1 MGILGPEILR
11 IATNL
16 SVLLTALSTL
26 LLAVIIAIRLNSE
39 RRATRTSRYRRQ
51 VEPLVAGFVAGRR
64 TVDEITP
71 ELTRDPDEALAMLM
85 QVSERPEPA
94 DRAKLRPLFAA
105 LPMKTD
111 LRDRLKHRQWEKRL
125 AAAERLGYLGDHGTV
140 ADLISALKDEVLV
153 VRFAAA
159 RSLVAL
165 RASDA
170 VEPVLLAFDVPGELN
185 ERRTA
190 EILHEM
196 GDEAAGPLLEMIRNP
211 GGKYSESVLNVAS
224 RVLGMLRTKEAA
236 APLCSI
242 LDHQE
247 FRVRLNAARALGAI
261 GDRSALPAVAK
272 LAADPSWEVRN
283 AAVQAIGKLHGTAEV
298 GRLVA
303 ALADPCWWVRFSA
316 AQALFSL
323 GEPGIAALKKSA
335 RDAADRYAREMSA
348 QVLAEH
354 GTLPSEAQ
362 S

>member
-1 MGILGPEILR
+1 MDILGPEILR

-16 SVLLTALSTL
+16 SVLLTLLSIF
-26 LLAVIIAIRLNSE
+26 LLAVIIVIRLSNE
-39 RRATRTSRYRRQ
+39 RRVVHSSRYRHR
-51 VEPLVAGFVAGRR
+51 VEPLIAGFVSGRR
-64 TVDEITP
+64 AVDEVTP
-71 ELTRDPDEALAMLM
+71 ELTRDPDEALALLM
-85 QVSERPEPA
+85 QVSERLEA
-94 DRAKLRPLFAA
+94 SDRPKLQPLFAA

-111 LRDRLKHRQWEKRL
+111 LREQLKHRQWEKRL

-140 ADLISALKDEVLV
+140 TELITALKDEVLV

-165 RASDA
+165 RTADA
-170 VEPVLLAFDVPGELN
+170 VDPILLAFDIPGELN

-196 GDEAAGPLLEMIRNP
+196 GDDAVAPLLEVVCNP

-224 RVLGMLRTKEAA
+224 RVLGMLQAKEAA
-236 APLCSI
+236 APLAAL
-242 LDHQE
+242 LDHPE
-247 FRVRLNAARALGAI
+247 FRVRLNAARSLGAI
-261 GDRSALPAVAK
+261 GDRSTLTAVAK

-283 AAVQAIGKLHGTAEV
+283 AAVQAIGKLQGIAEID
-298 GRLVA
+298 RLVA
-303 ALADPCWWVRFSA
+303 ALADSAWWVRFSA

-323 GEPGIAALKKSA
+323 GEPGITALKKSA
-335 RDAADRYAREMSA
+335 REAADRYAREMST

-354 GTLPSEAQ
+354 GAIPIGAQ